1 MVMMVGRDA
10 FIPFLQHIY
19 HGFYIYIQPSLSNL
33 HRYLWTIA
41 FGCQNPTV
49 AKEITIFLDLNQQTP
64 SLLPICRASRG
75 DEDCTTKLEIEKQRC
90 LDFFFFFF
98 SPDILRITALFE
110 HNADD

>member
-90 LDFFFFFF
+90 LDFFFF
-98 SPDILRITALFE
+98 SPDILRITALCE